1 MSLKKKVTTRK
12 NGKSTAAAPRPRRT
26 RRLVSTTAT
35 VEIGMLNRN
44 EAPHS
49 NLPDLLWETKLSPA
63 AICCCDVAII
73 AAGAA
78 TKTPR
83 QRETAKATQIAAI
96 KETTSLAVVVVE
108 RPMIMIRERR
118 GWWDWR
124 GRTRPGCQAAQTWRT
139 TCGPSGNIDL
149 SYITWLIHE
158 KLFEFLETCP
168 LILFTLLFL
177 KERRIGEKEDMS
189 LDRIAASSLERFLLE
204 KFSML
209 SLFHLFLSNLR
220 NVAIII
226 IVIMDSFG
234 FLSFNHL
241 LFLKERRYYLL
252 YPYIRQSVKT
262 SKWINIRIC
271 IHLSRTFSRIYFH
284 VSTFVNAFPQICLS

>member
-83 QRETAKATQIAAI
+83 QRETAKASQIATI

-108 RPMIMIRERR
+108 RLMIMIRERR

-168 LILFTLLFL
+168 LIRFTLWFL
-177 KERRIGEKEDMS
+177 KER
-189 LDRIAASSLERFLLE
+189 RIAASSLERFLLE

-234 FLSFNHL
+234 FLTINHL
-241 LFLKERRYYLL
+241 SF
-252 YPYIRQSVKT
+252 
-262 SKWINIRIC
+262 
-271 IHLSRTFSRIYFH
+271 
-284 VSTFVNAFPQICLS
+284 

>member
-83 QRETAKATQIAAI
+83 QRETAKATQIATI

-149 SYITWLIHE
+149 SYMVNTWEIVWIFGNLPFNPIHLTIFERE
-158 KLFEFLETCP
+158 KNRRKRRWVWIE
-168 LILFTLLFL
+168 LLL
-177 KERRIGEKEDMS
+177 G
-189 LDRIAASSLERFLLE
+189 FLLW

-209 SLFHLFLSNLR
+209 FLFHLFLSNLR

-271 IHLSRTFSRIYFH
+271 IHLSHTFSRIYFH